1 MPRPTLG
8 ATGTRPMPR
17 GIEVNPPSHAVRQEL
32 EAILRADES
41 LLGEVFRRPQ
51 LAGREIMDELGKNSS
66 GFVANYRA
74 VIAAIV
80 EGDVIRAGPYA
91 GQTQGRIRSMLGRRD
106 LSDAAARY
114 LDMLLTQLQGGEGKA
129 ESRRSK
135 REASPV
141 PSAVVGS
148 LRVAVENEL
157 VKRFRTLASEL
168 HKLGVDA
175 DEYWT
180 IATSG
185 HPLDR
190 LDELVL
196 KEPRCR
202 TFDAL
207 AAIGRLDLT
216 VEAKLVSWAV
226 DLPFRSA
233 LVDHARGRVDY
244 YTR

>member
-1 MPRPTLG
+1 M
-8 ATGTRPMPR
+8 
-17 GIEVNPPSHAVRQEL
+17 NPPSDGVRQEL

-51 LAGREIMDELGKNSS
+51 LTGREIMEELGKNSS

-80 EGDVIRAGPYA
+80 EGNVGRARPYA
-91 GQTQGRIRSMLGRRD
+91 GQTRGAIRSLLRRRD
-106 LSDAAARY
+106 LSDAAASY
-114 LDMLLTQLQGGEGKA
+114 LDVLLTELAGAEGKA
-129 ESRRSK
+129 GRGRPK
-135 REASPV
+135 GAASHAQQ
-141 PSAVVGS
+141 AVAGS
-148 LRVAVENEL
+148 LRTAVENEL
-157 VKRFRTLASEL
+157 VERVRALASEL
-168 HKLGVDA
+168 HEQGIDA

-180 IATSG
+180 IATSA

-196 KEPRCR
+196 KEPRGR

-207 AAIGRLDLT
+207 AAVGRLDLT
-216 VEAKLVSWAV
+216 VEAKLVSWAL
-226 DLPFRSA
+226 DLPFRST

>member
-1 MPRPTLG
+1 
-8 ATGTRPMPR
+8 
-17 GIEVNPPSHAVRQEL
+17 VNSPSHAVRQEL
-32 EAILRADES
+32 EAVLRADES

-51 LAGREIMDELGKNSS
+51 FTGREIMEELGKNTP

-74 VIAAIV
+74 MIATIV
-80 EGDVIRAGPYA
+80 EGDVVRARPYA
-91 GQTQGRIRSMLGRRD
+91 GQARGAIRSLLRRRD
-106 LSDAAARY
+106 LSDAAVGY
-114 LDMLLTQLQGGEGKA
+114 LEMLLTELPAGEGKA
-129 ESRRSK
+129 RSRKSQT
-135 REASPV
+135 EAPAVQST
-141 PSAVVGS
+141 SAAS
-148 LRVAVENEL
+148 LRDAVENEL
-157 VKRFRTLASEL
+157 VKRVSALADEL
-168 HKLGVDA
+168 RDQGVDA

-216 VEAKLVSWAV
+216 MEAKLVIWAA
-226 DLPFRSA
+226 DLPFRST

>member
-1 MPRPTLG
+1 M
-8 ATGTRPMPR
+8 
-17 GIEVNPPSHAVRQEL
+17 NPPSDAVRQEL
-32 EAILRADES
+32 EAILHADGS

-51 LAGREIMDELGKNSS
+51 LTGREIMEELGKNSS

-74 VIAAIV
+74 MIAAIV
-80 EGDVIRAGPYA
+80 EGDVVRARPYS
-91 GQTQGRIRSMLGRRD
+91 GQTRGAIRSLLRRRD
-106 LSDAAARY
+106 LSDAAASY
-114 LDMLLTQLQGGEGKA
+114 LDVLLTELPGAEGKA
-129 ESRRSK
+129 GRRRTK
-135 REASPV
+135 GAPPV
-141 PSAVVGS
+141 QSAAAGS
-148 LRVAVENEL
+148 LRAAVENEL
-157 VKRFRTLASEL
+157 GERVRALAGEL
-168 HKLGVDA
+168 HEQEIDA

-180 IATSG
+180 IATSA

-196 KEPRCR
+196 KEPRGR

-216 VEAKLVSWAV
+216 VEAKLVSWAL
-226 DLPFRSA
+226 DLPFRSN

>member
-1 MPRPTLG
+1 M
-8 ATGTRPMPR
+8 
-17 GIEVNPPSHAVRQEL
+17 NSPSRAVREEL
-32 EAILRADES
+32 EAILRDDAS
-41 LLGEVFRRPQ
+41 LLGEVFRRPN
-51 LAGREIMDELGKNSS
+51 LGGRQIMEELGKNSS

-74 VIAAIV
+74 VLAAIV
-80 EGDVIRAGPYA
+80 EGDVDRAGPYA
-91 GQTQGRIRSMLGRRD
+91 GQTRGAIRSMLHRPD
-106 LSDAAARY
+106 LSEATTHH
-114 LDMLLTQLQGGEGKA
+114 LESVLTQLPEGTGKA
-129 ESRRSK
+129 GIRKNE
-135 REASPV
+135 REAS
-141 PSAVVGS
+141 SLQIAAVGS
-148 LRVAVENEL
+148 LRVAVTNEL
-157 VKRFRTLASEL
+157 VGRIRAMTIEL
-168 HKLGVDA
+168 RKLGVDA

-196 KEPRCR
+196 KEPRGR

-216 VEAKLVSWAV
+216 LEAKLVGWAA
-226 DLPFRSA
+226 DLPFRSN

>member
-1 MPRPTLG
+1 M
-8 ATGTRPMPR
+8 
-17 GIEVNPPSHAVRQEL
+17 NPPSDAVRQEL
-32 EAILRADES
+32 EAILHADES

-51 LAGREIMDELGKNSS
+51 LTGREIMEELGKNSS

-80 EGDVIRAGPYA
+80 EGNVSRARPYA
-91 GQTQGRIRSMLGRRD
+91 GQTRGTIRSLLQRRD
-106 LSDAAARY
+106 LSDATTSY
-114 LDMLLTQLQGGEGKA
+114 LDILLTELPGAEGKA
-129 ESRRSK
+129 GRRRTK
-135 REASPV
+135 GAASH
-141 PSAVVGS
+141 AQQAAAGS
-148 LRVAVENEL
+148 LRTAVENEL
-157 VKRFRTLASEL
+157 VERVRALASEL
-168 HKLGVDA
+168 HEQGIDA

-180 IATSG
+180 IATSA

-196 KEPRCR
+196 KEPRGR

-216 VEAKLVSWAV
+216 VETKLVSWAL
-226 DLPFRSA
+226 DLPFRSN

>member
-1 MPRPTLG
+1 MTSPT
-8 ATGTRPMPR
+8 
-17 GIEVNPPSHAVRQEL
+17 HAVRQEL

-41 LLGEVFRRPQ
+41 LLGDVFRRPQ
-51 LAGREIMDELGKNSS
+51 LNGREIMEELGKESS

-80 EGDVIRAGPYA
+80 EGDLVRARPYT
-91 GQTQGRIRSMLGRRD
+91 GQTRGAIRSLLRRRD
-106 LSDAAARY
+106 LSDAAASY
-114 LDMLLTQLQGGEGKA
+114 LETLLTELPRGESKTERRRTKSEAPPAPKA
-129 ESRRSK
+129 T
-135 REASPV
+135 AS
-141 PSAVVGS
+141 S
-148 LRVAVENEL
+148 LRAAVENEL
-157 VKRFRTLASEL
+157 VERVRALAGEL
-168 HKLGVDA
+168 HEQGIDA
-175 DEYWT
+175 EEYWT

-185 HPLDR
+185 RPLDR

-207 AAIGRLDLT
+207 AALGRLDLT
-216 VEAKLVSWAV
+216 VEAKLVIWAA
-226 DLPFRSA
+226 DLPFRSN